1 MYATFSSYSQSVI
14 YINYSEAEPSVEE
27 FEEYLDRMKEI
38 LDNKQKTVLVFDSTA
53 TKYLSSDLRIRQG
66 QWIKQNQEEL
76 KKYIMGGAFIIPSM
90 VIRVV
95 FNCILAIQ
103 KLPYPHIV
111 VSNKEDALKWA
122 VEKSEKALQPV

>member
-1 MYATFSSYSQSVI
+1 MYATFSSYNTSVI
-14 YINYSEAEPSVEE
+14 YIKFSEAEPTAQE
-27 FEEYLDRMKEI
+27 FEDYLGKMKE
-38 LDNKQKTVLVFDSTA
+38 LTDNKRKTVLVFDSTA

-76 KKYIMGGAFIIPSM
+76 KKYIIGGAFIIPSM

-103 KLPYPHIV
+103 KLPYPHTV

-122 VEKSEKALQPV
+122 VEKAEKALQPV